1 MVSTRRFVYRA
12 SGQSKVVKEIPSQDE
27 AIRDLSLA
35 EDTQIALG
43 CQSKVGKEFPS
54 QEEAIPELSPAE
66 EPQIA
71 LSPQLSKDDLKAF
84 LEGIQASTSNI
95 HSISTALIKS
105 GAVGGFVR
113 FPKLPP
119 ELRFKIWKTCLPSQ
133 RIVEFYAKV
142 VDKAGAGQTEAN
154 IGIKQ
159 APHVFFRVTR
169 EARQIALERYSL
181 QLSKSKY
188 KLANTRIDLKTD
200 FLCLAAKTAAFAS
213 LDLSILKHIWSPQ
226 AMLLKTIG
234 TTWFK
239 WNMALLEHLL
249 KTFKVADELILFLPD
264 RSGAS
269 GGPGEK
275 KIVVRKMEDFLETRE
290 DISG

>member
-1 MVSTRRFVYRA
+1 
-12 SGQSKVVKEIPSQDE
+12 VKTQI
-27 AIRDLSLA
+27 IVSLA
-35 EDTQIALG
+35 KSINLSID
-43 CQSKVGKEFPS
+43 EFMSSAP
-54 QEEAIPELSPAE
+54 IR
-66 EPQIA
+66 
-71 LSPQLSKDDLKAF
+71 LSKDDLKAF

-142 VDKAGAGQTEAN
+142 VNKAGGGQTEAN

-188 KLANTRIDLKTD
+188 QLANTRIDPKTD

-226 AMLLKTIG
+226 AMLLRTIG

-275 KIVVRKMEDFLETRE
+275 KIVVRKMEDFWRRE
-290 DISG
+290 KTSVDRLWASKAGRPYAERKKPALFYCTHE